1 MGLLRAGWC
10 PSGRGLPPGGGAARS
25 QSRAGA
31 REASGVLRVRPVG
44 SEASLRLGFG
54 RQGFF
59 FPEVPTSPS
68 LGQLGVRGVISLD
81 CMFRLFSLGGLGT
94 PRALPELRGM
104 PRRRAEAAAGPPAG
118 TASVL
123 CPWARD
129 LELIT
134 SRGFLREDW
143 H

>member
-1 MGLLRAGWC
+1 M
-10 PSGRGLPPGGGAARS
+10 
-25 QSRAGA
+25 
-31 REASGVLRVRPVG
+31 RPVG
-44 SEASLRLGFG
+44 SGASLRLGFG
-54 RQGFF
+54 RLGFF
-59 FPEVPTSPS
+59 FPETPTSPS
-68 LGQLGVRGVISLD
+68 QGQLGVRGVISLD
-81 CMFRLFSLGGLGT
+81 CTFRIFSLGDLGA
-94 PRALPELRGM
+94 PRALPELRVM
-104 PRRRAEAAAGPPAG
+104 PRRNAEEAAGPSAG